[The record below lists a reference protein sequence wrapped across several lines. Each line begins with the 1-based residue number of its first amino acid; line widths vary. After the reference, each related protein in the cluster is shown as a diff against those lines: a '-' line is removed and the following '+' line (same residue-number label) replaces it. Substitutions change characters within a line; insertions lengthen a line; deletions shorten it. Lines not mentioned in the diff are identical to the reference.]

1 MNKYENEAIKQQI
14 FFERYKNGEAEEIVS
29 LLDKSSA
36 EIASFV
42 KATKGVY
49 TKARYKEIAKK
60 MREIS
65 ASLKDKVGENIDVEG
80 VIEYELKKQKKL
92 LNAVK
97 NDIVNSKDG
106 SINFLYPTT
115 EQIKTAA
122 LFKPVTE
129 GMTYDS
135 YLNGI
140 EEGLYNT
147 WDSAV
152 RTGYLTGQPTSKIV
166 SNVMGGISPETKLA
180 NPGLIN
186 SLRNSVYS
194 NTKTLLQSFAA
205 ETRNR
210 VFEENEKYFGDG
222 KSEYKYEWLSTLDSH
237 TCLVCGNLDGK
248 LFKSIEDAPAIPVH
262 RGCRCILLP
271 YFNIEG
277 DTRASKNGYV
287 DSKITYSDWLAEQ
300 DEKTQKDVLGKTRYE
315 LFKKGERIE
324 QFIDNGRAITLKKL
338 GEKLELDTVGEVTS
352 SNFVQL
358 YDKLNDP
365 ELKSKE
371 YFEKIARIEKELADV
386 GVTAKLNGVHGRYA
400 DDIKEAITTL
410 YNDYPKTKG
419 CVNFV
424 ATTENMKL
432 HFDEILGNRAKTEH
446 FFNGYDLEN
455 EEKAPAQSYKFMHYT
470 DKSRS
475 VTTEYKIIEINDRFC
490 KNYAHLKNTLEQQE
504 LHHSLAKGASNPKY
518 LIDHELGHKIKDWF
532 KIGNHEEDKDIV
544 KLYNTFFSKKG
555 AEKLVSKYAKESMS
569 EFISECWASFRNSD
583 DYNFTVA
590 ELCDILEKRY
600 LK

>member
-92 LNAVK
+92 LKTVK

-140 EEGLYNT
+140 EEGMYNT

-287 DSKITYSDWLAEQ
+287 SSKVTYSEWLDKQ
-300 DEKTQKDVLGKTRYE
+300 DEKTQKEVLGVNRYKMYKNGIRLNQFVDNGEIITLEKLNRTLVKSVPTDLEEIKVVKMSEEEFNE
-315 LFKKGERIE
+315 LRDLFNGKNITLDNELQYTDKEGLKRLFDYIDSYDFNNSVTSIRFNNSFENGGMNMHFDGSLSLSRKSFSDIKSFDERIE
-324 QFIDNGRAITLKKL
+324 KAVKAGLYPQNTTLEALFEHEVKGHGSERLLILKKY
-338 GEKLELDTVGEVTS
+338 GTGVNAFNNGQEAWNSDELAGEVTRS
-352 SNFVQL
+352 A
-358 YDKLNDP
+358 LN
-365 ELKSKE
+365 KVK
-371 YFEKIARIEKELADV
+371 KI
-386 GVTAKLNGVHGRYA
+386 Y
-400 DDIKEAITTL
+400 
-410 YNDYPKTKG
+410 
-419 CVNFV
+419 
-424 ATTENMKL
+424 
-432 HFDEILGNRAKTEH
+432 
-446 FFNGYDLEN
+446 
-455 EEKAPAQSYKFMHYT
+455 
-470 DKSRS
+470 
-475 VTTEYKIIEINDRFC
+475 
-490 KNYAHLKNTLEQQE
+490 
-504 LHHSLAKGASNPKY
+504 
-518 LIDHELGHKIKDWF
+518 
-532 KIGNHEEDKDIV
+532 
-544 KLYNTFFSKKG
+544 SKKG
-555 AEKLVSKYAKESMS
+555 ISDIITIKRLVSENSLIRES
-569 EFISECWASFRNSD
+569 EFMADAMVDCFVNKDNAQIISKAIKD
-583 DYNFTVA
+583 VV
-590 ELCDILEKRY
+590 LEMLGGK
-600 LK
+600 